1 MTISLIYRAWAR
13 SGLTLT
19 RPHFRC
25 LQMSSVSFGMDV
37 MDSQNSKQAMQAR
50 NVRLLTRLSS
60 NEMGISVG
68 MKNVKR

>member
-1 MTISLIYRAWAR
+1 
-13 SGLTLT
+13 
-19 RPHFRC
+19 
-25 LQMSSVSFGMDV
+25 MDV

-68 MKNVKR
+68 VKNVKR